1 MPNYEWQRKNRGDIE
16 MIFQNFTQTYPKTMA
31 KTRVHQQVRTPK
43 AIEFPG
49 GLLLWKSL
57 GKVSFVILL
66 AVLSISMVT
75 ASFAAKNTQAIQAI
89 TAEKLVLMNS
99 GSILAEK
106 QKQLLSREQ
115 IQILAGEK
123 LSLIAPG
130 KGKLYQFNR

>member
-1 MPNYEWQRKNRGDIE
+1 
-16 MIFQNFTQTYPKTMA
+16 MIFQNFTQTYPKPMA
-31 KTRVHQQVRTPK
+31 NTRVRQQVRTQK

-57 GKVSFVILL
+57 GKVSLVVLL
-66 AVLSISMVT
+66 AVMSISMVT

-89 TAEKLVLMNS
+89 TAEKLTLMNN
-99 GSILAEK
+99 GSTLAKK
-106 QKQLLSREQ
+106 QELLMTKEQ

-130 KGKLYQFNR
+130 KGKRYHFKR

>member
-1 MPNYEWQRKNRGDIE
+1 
-16 MIFQNFTQTYPKTMA
+16 MA
-31 KTRVHQQVRTPK
+31 NTRVRQQVRTQK

-57 GKVSFVILL
+57 GKVSLVVLL
-66 AVLSISMVT
+66 AVMSISMVT

-89 TAEKLVLMNS
+89 TAEKLTLMNN
-99 GSILAEK
+99 GSTLAKK
-106 QKQLLSREQ
+106 QELLMTKEQ

-130 KGKLYQFNR
+130 KGKRYHFKR